1 VSGFQS
7 GNSPNVDSV
16 LRNSPALLSAAPAT
30 TGQTRAALAVVLL
43 VLVACLATLPFAQ
56 LVWISFP
63 GFILIQQT
71 LQAGNSL
78 IIAALLF
85 GQHAVARTAS
95 LNILAGGY
103 LFTALMIVAHALS
116 FPGAFSQT
124 GLIGGPQS
132 TSWLYTA
139 WHAILPVTI
148 IVYALIP
155 PDENTE
161 RPYNSARQTIVSSIL
176 ICVGG
181 ATAITLLMTA
191 GHDWLPALVQNGRLM
206 PASIPAVVGLL
217 LLASGALLVVI
228 QKKPRSLLD
237 LWLIAT
243 MSTWL
248 CTIATVS
255 LVSAQRFDIG
265 WYVGRMLDVLSSTFI
280 LLLLLYQTAVLYER
294 NALAISRERRERE
307 RRLNESEAILIH
319 LSRVSELG
327 HDVSSIVHEVSQP
340 LAAISNYAAA
350 SLKFL
355 ETSKPEQAKILLERL
370 VEQTVRATDVI
381 RHMREFVARHQSEK
395 HLENIPKLLRDA
407 ARLVLDAAGEHGPA
421 VEIRCDPEASA
432 AFFDRV
438 QIEQVVLNL
447 VRNAIEAMSSGVTRK
462 LTLSTKLTS
471 DRMIEISV
479 ADTGPGVS
487 ADIRARLFEPFVTTK
502 ESGLGIG
509 LSICRVIVEAHGGKL
524 TAEDNPAGGAIF
536 RFTIPN

>member
-1 VSGFQS
+1 
-7 GNSPNVDSV
+7 
-16 LRNSPALLSAAPAT
+16 LLSAAPAT

-85 GQHAVARTAS
+85 GQYAVARTAS

>member
-1 VSGFQS
+1 
-7 GNSPNVDSV
+7 
-16 LRNSPALLSAAPAT
+16 
-30 TGQTRAALAVVLL
+30 
-43 VLVACLATLPFAQ
+43 
-56 LVWISFP
+56 
-63 GFILIQQT
+63 
-71 LQAGNSL
+71 
-78 IIAALLF
+78 
-85 GQHAVARTAS
+85 
-95 LNILAGGY
+95 
-103 LFTALMIVAHALS
+103 
-116 FPGAFSQT
+116 
-124 GLIGGPQS
+124 
-132 TSWLYTA
+132 
-139 WHAILPVTI
+139 
-148 IVYALIP
+148 
-155 PDENTE
+155 
-161 RPYNSARQTIVSSIL
+161 
-176 ICVGG
+176 
-181 ATAITLLMTA
+181 
-191 GHDWLPALVQNGRLM
+191 
-206 PASIPAVVGLL
+206 
-217 LLASGALLVVI
+217 
-228 QKKPRSLLD
+228 LLD

-243 MSTWL
+243 MCTWL